1 MSPSCLL
8 CHLPPLVHIRPRQG
22 LFHMTSSTAWCSRDS
37 ELITPRQW
45 LQRLEIVSLA
55 KKKPPKNRTSSP
67 RAVSAL
73 MGVVSAV
80 PTLETRSVI
89 SWSTESSKA
98 LIMTFSFALAE
109 DRTYPHRL

>member
-1 MSPSCLL
+1 MSPSCFL

-55 KKKPPKNRTSSP
+55 KKKNPKKQNFKP
-67 RAVSAL
+67 EGCVSL
-73 MGVVSAV
+73 DGGS
-80 PTLETRSVI
+80 
-89 SWSTESSKA
+89 
-98 LIMTFSFALAE
+98 
-109 DRTYPHRL
+109 

>member
-55 KKKPPKNRTSSP
+55 KKNPQK
-67 RAVSAL
+67 
-73 MGVVSAV
+73 
-80 PTLETRSVI
+80 
-89 SWSTESSKA
+89 TELQA
-98 LIMTFSFALAE
+98 RGLCQ
-109 DRTYPHRL
+109 P